1 MGERSWETFGELVE
15 FLPKWGAYRSAI
27 LEDDVLAQQILEANE
42 YQVPKAKS
50 EPPSFH
56 YFTPEQEQLVYL
68 ANMLTGFMSGGQG
81 QMQEFPVPA
90 ITKHKK
96 TFVKKNLADALDLL
110 TGGR

>member
-1 MGERSWETFGELVE
+1 M
-15 FLPKWGAYRSAI
+15 
-27 LEDDVLAQQILEANE
+27 
-42 YQVPKAKS
+42 
-50 EPPSFH
+50 
-56 YFTPEQEQLVYL
+56 YL

-96 TFVKKNLADALDLL
+96 TFVKKNLSDALDLL